1 MILNGSIYNEKKLR
15 NIVQNNREINK
26 ININDIITI
35 KFCNASRKL
44 MIKCLKKKKKTINPA
59 FKYSGFTKEKSHRH
73 SNFSFKIKIIR
84 KYKNANYFFK
94 MRFR

>member
-44 MIKCLKKKKKTINPA
+44 MIKCLKKKKKLLTPHLNIQVLLKKNPIGIQILVL
-59 FKYSGFTKEKSHRH
+59 K
-73 SNFSFKIKIIR
+73 
-84 KYKNANYFFK
+84 
-94 MRFR
+94 